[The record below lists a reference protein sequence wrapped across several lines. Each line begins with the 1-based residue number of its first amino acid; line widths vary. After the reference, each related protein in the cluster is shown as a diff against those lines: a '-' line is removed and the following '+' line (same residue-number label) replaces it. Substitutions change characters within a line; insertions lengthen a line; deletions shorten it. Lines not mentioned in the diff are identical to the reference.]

1 MVARNLIPLPFLLL
15 IFLCLIFSPCL
26 ARSELRAGQTLFA
39 PQYLETGRFTLV
51 MQNDCNL
58 VLYDGGAVW
67 SSRTFGK
74 GTNCR
79 AAMQTDGNFVIYTGG
94 RPVWASNTNFGFG
107 NYVLVL
113 QRDRNLVIYNGQSR
127 AIWATGTNI
136 FGAGVTVAPLK
147 NASST
152 PVGVPV
158 KKP

>member
-1 MVARNLIPLPFLLL
+1 
-15 IFLCLIFSPCL
+15 
-26 ARSELRAGQTLFA
+26 
-39 PQYLETGRFTLV
+39 

-74 GTNCR
+74 GTNCLWR
-79 AAMQTDGNFVIYTGG
+79 ATQL
-94 RPVWASNTNFGFG
+94 GFG

-136 FGAGVTVAPLK
+136 FGAGDR
-147 NASST
+147 ST
-152 PVGVPV
+152 P
-158 KKP
+158 

>member
-1 MVARNLIPLPFLLL
+1 MLGQERAPCRTDPL
-15 IFLCLIFSPCL
+15 CS
-26 ARSELRAGQTLFA
+26 
-39 PQYLETGRFTLV
+39 QYLETGRFTLV

-113 QRDRNLVIYNGQSR
+113 HSR